1 MNNKNI
7 NYIRLQTVEYT
18 EKSQTAPP
26 RINLCSKHHF
36 HKPNSHLDEGVCR
49 ARAGHLREAEALHDG
64 DLEGPRLGV
73 EGQRELDLAHVGGHD
88 EAERAVGRA
97 AADAL
102 EVGPVQLQVDLLLA
116 LVLDQLG
123 EGLKGLGQQ
132 VVAGQVLV

>member
-1 MNNKNI
+1 MDK
-7 NYIRLQTVEYT
+7 
-18 EKSQTAPP
+18 
-26 RINLCSKHHF
+26 
-36 HKPNSHLDEGVCR
+36 GVCR